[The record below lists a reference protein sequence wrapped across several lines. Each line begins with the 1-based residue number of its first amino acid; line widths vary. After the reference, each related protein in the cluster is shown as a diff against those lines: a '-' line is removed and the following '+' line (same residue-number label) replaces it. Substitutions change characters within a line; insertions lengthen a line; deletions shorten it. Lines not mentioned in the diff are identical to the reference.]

1 MLRCGVNKGCGQRNY
16 KRSLKLLV
24 AADPDERRTRGA
36 HSLAEDGH
44 RLAVADGP
52 DLLELIGHAPR
63 RSNLDSSML
72 LVARGEENRINA
84 SLFLWC
90 LAPDSGAQAGRWK
103 SSPLLSTA
111 QHMRAFFAAMATMAF
126 Q

>member
-1 MLRCGVNKGCGQRNY
+1 
-16 KRSLKLLV
+16 
-24 AADPDERRTRGA
+24 
-36 HSLAEDGH
+36 
-44 RLAVADGP
+44 
-52 DLLELIGHAPR
+52 
-63 RSNLDSSML
+63 ML

-84 SLFLWC
+84 SLLLWC

-111 QHMRAFFAAMATMAF
+111 QHMRAFFAAMATMAYF